1 MGKEDKSLKNYFEDP
16 RRFADAWNAVV
27 YKGQQVIKAEE
38 LHEVNS
44 VFTAVTG
51 SVEEE
56 RIADMVMKRTRDG
69 NDLGILVLENNDK
82 TDFSMP
88 VRIFHEEALAYL
100 KQVREIEARNRVT
113 AKQLRKMGRP
123 WVNYFTARVL
133 SNRQKKKTK
142 TRRRIRNECWWRLDR
157 SNV

>member
-1 MGKEDKSLKNYFEDP
+1 MFLGKEDKSLKNYFEDP
-16 RRFADAWNAVV
+16 RKFADAWNAVV
-27 YKGQQVIKAEE
+27 YKGRQVIKAEE

-82 TDFSMP
+82 TDFETLQFKKESIWGEP
-88 VRIFHEEALAYL
+88 D
-100 KQVREIEARNRVT
+100 
-113 AKQLRKMGRP
+113 GRP

-133 SNRQKKKTK
+133 SNMQKKKTK
-142 TRRRIRNECWWRLDR
+142 TRRRIRK
-157 SNV
+157 

>member
-142 TRRRIRNECWWRLDR
+142 TRRRIKK
-157 SNV
+157 

>member
-82 TDFSMP
+82 TDFETLQFKKESIWGEP
-88 VRIFHEEALAYL
+88 D
-100 KQVREIEARNRVT
+100 
-113 AKQLRKMGRP
+113 GRS
-123 WVNYFTARVL
+123 WVNYFTDGGEGM
-133 SNRQKKKTK
+133 SGP
-142 TRRRIRNECWWRLDR
+142 
-157 SNV
+157 